1 MYETFYGLREKPFS
15 LFPDHRFLY
24 LNRRYQLALSL
35 LEFGV
40 INQNGMI
47 LLTGDPGTGKTTLL
61 QKILS
66 TIDQG
71 VTVGRLNFTH
81 DKGQS
86 LLPWVLQAFGL
97 QADSEH
103 AADLFQVFSAFL
115 RAKGEE
121 PHCVLLVVDEAQN
134 LDAGKLE
141 ELRLLFNLN
150 DRPGTVLQIL
160 LAGHTQ
166 LRERLQD
173 PQLQA
178 FVQRIGTDFSLEPF
192 SRDDTHAYIL
202 HRVQGV
208 GGSAGLFSDAAC
220 HLVYRCTQ
228 GNPRLINQL
237 CDTSLLYGFS
247 EQLRSISET
256 IVAEAAKDRLKGG
269 LLPLSPIEGTAAPL
283 ESGQAPEP
291 IASAPDC
298 KPLPPA
304 SVSTKT
310 GNAHAGGADR
320 QWDAAIQLKEQ
331 GWYLEAIRSLK
342 QVAGHPTYHRQ
353 GWFQVGQCYV
363 ALGRPADAIEAF
375 QVALGDSPNRSKES
389 APIHYAIGQAL
400 TTLGRDEEATRY
412 FDLARF
418 TDLDVTVREH
428 RAFASPSR
436 PSSRQSAPQ
445 RFSQMWWMDTVR
457 RWWNKLNPS
466 FLR

>member
-1 MYETFYGLREKPFS
+1 MYETFYGLKEKPFS

-40 INQNGMI
+40 LNQNGMI

-61 QKILS
+61 HKILS
-66 TIDQG
+66 TIDPG
-71 VTVGRLNFTH
+71 VTVGTLTFTH

-97 QADSEH
+97 QANGGHVTDH
-103 AADLFQVFSAFL
+103 FQVFSAFL
-115 RAKGEE
+115 HTKVQESQGM
-121 PHCVLLVVDEAQN
+121 LLVVDEAQN
-134 LDAGKLE
+134 LDADKLE

-192 SRDDTHAYIL
+192 SREDTQAYIL
-202 HRVQGV
+202 HRVQAV
-208 GGSAGLFSDAAC
+208 GGPAALFSDAAC

-237 CDTSLLYGFS
+237 CETSLLYGFS
-247 EQLRSISET
+247 GQLPSISEG
-256 IVAEAAKDRLKGG
+256 IVADAAKDRLKGG
-269 LLPLSPIEGTAAPL
+269 LLPLSPIEDTPVPL
-283 ESGQAPEP
+283 EHQSPPEP
-291 IASAPDC
+291 IAAEPVSSQLSPSSFVGETG
-298 KPLPPA
+298 A
-304 SVSTKT
+304 S
-310 GNAHAGGADR
+310 HAGVAHR
-320 QWDAAIQLKEQ
+320 HWDAAIQLKEQ

-353 GWFQVGQCYV
+353 GWFQVGQCYL

-375 QVALGDSPNRSKES
+375 HMALGDSPNRSKES
-389 APIHYAIGQAL
+389 APIHLAIGQAL
-400 TTLGRDEEATRY
+400 ATLGRNEEATRHY
-412 FDLARF
+412 DLARF
-418 TDLDVTVREH
+418 TDLDGAERENH
-428 RAFASPSR
+428 
-436 PSSRQSAPQ
+436 SSHSSSWQSSHQTDPH
-445 RFSQMWWMDTVR
+445 RFSQMWWIHTVR
-457 RWWNKLNPS
+457 RWWSKLHPS

>member
-40 INQNGMI
+40 LNQNGMI

-61 QKILS
+61 HKILS

-71 VTVGRLNFTH
+71 VTVGRLSFTH

-97 QADSEH
+97 QANSEH
-103 AADLFQVFSAFL
+103 ASDLFQVFSAFL
-115 RAKGEE
+115 RTKVEE
-121 PHCVLLVVDEAQN
+121 PHGLLLVVDEAQN
-134 LDAGKLE
+134 LDADKLE
-141 ELRLLFNLN
+141 ELRLLFNVN
-150 DRPGTVLQIL
+150 DHPGTVLQIL

-192 SRDDTHAYIL
+192 SRDDTQAYIL
-202 HRVQGV
+202 HRVQAV
-208 GGSAGLFSDAAC
+208 GGPAGLFSDAAC

-237 CDTSLLYGFS
+237 CETSLLYGFS

-256 IVAEAAKDRLKGG
+256 IVADAAKDRLKGG
-269 LLPLSPIEGTAAPL
+269 LLPLSQIEETAVPV
-283 ESGQAPEP
+283 EYEPAPEP
-291 IASAPDC
+291 IAAE
-298 KPLPPA
+298 A
-304 SVSTKT
+304 VSSQPSPSSFVRGT
-310 GNAHAGGADR
+310 GNSHAGGGDR
-320 QWDAAIQLKEQ
+320 HWDEAIQLKEQ

-342 QVAGHPTYHRQ
+342 QVAGHPTYHRRA
-353 GWFQVGQCYV
+353 WYQVGQCYL

-375 QVALGDSPNRSKES
+375 HVALGDAPNRSKAS

-400 TTLGRDEEATRY
+400 TTSGRDEEASRNY
-412 FDLARF
+412 DLARF
-418 TDLDVTVREH
+418 TDFDGAGRENRSSH
-428 RAFASPSR
+428 SSP
-436 PSSRQSAPQ
+436 RQSSHPAAPQ
-445 RFSQMWWMDTVR
+445 RFSQVWWMHTVR
-457 RWWNKLNPS
+457 RWWNKLHPS
-466 FLR
+466 LLR